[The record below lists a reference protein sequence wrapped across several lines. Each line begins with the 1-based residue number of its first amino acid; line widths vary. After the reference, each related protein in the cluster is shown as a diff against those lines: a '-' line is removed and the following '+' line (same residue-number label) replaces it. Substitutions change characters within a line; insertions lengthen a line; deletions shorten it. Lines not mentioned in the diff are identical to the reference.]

1 MKSIKVIK
9 ILMKVVDEQ
18 ADDEGLW
25 LIAHFASEAYLQQAL
40 RKLHH
45 EIEKLAEDKKHG
57 E

>member
-25 LIAHFASEAYLQQAL
+25 FIAHFASEAYLQQAL

-45 EIEKLAEDKKHG
+45 EIEKLAEDKKHD
-57 E
+57 